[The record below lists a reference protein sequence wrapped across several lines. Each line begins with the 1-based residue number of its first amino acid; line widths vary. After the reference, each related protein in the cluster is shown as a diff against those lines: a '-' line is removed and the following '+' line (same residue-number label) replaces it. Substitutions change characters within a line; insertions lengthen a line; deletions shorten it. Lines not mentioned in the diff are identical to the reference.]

1 MNTQSVQ
8 RCCHEVRE
16 ALETAWD
23 PMGPQGNNPRG
34 VHTAY
39 LYHRPS
45 ELNFASQTQQKQR
58 TSRRKQRKQ
67 LSVVVLRG
75 IKHQKQLKTPK
86 VT

>member
-1 MNTQSVQ
+1 MNAQFAQ
-8 RCCHEVRE
+8 RCCPEVGE

-34 VHTAY
+34 VHTGY

-67 LSVVVLRG
+67 LSVVVLRS
-75 IKHQKQLKTPK
+75 IKH
-86 VT
+86 

>member
-1 MNTQSVQ
+1 MNAQFAQ
-8 RCCHEVRE
+8 RCCSEVGE
-16 ALETAWD
+16 TLETAWD

-34 VHTAY
+34 VHTGY

-67 LSVVVLRG
+67 LSVVVLRS
-75 IKHQKQLKTPK
+75 IKH
-86 VT
+86 